1 MKNNSLLVVA
11 FMGVDGSGK
20 STIIKNLKSLLDKKY
35 DNIIINHLKPNLFG
49 SNRLILS
56 NYPHSK
62 PLRSSLFSLLKIIHW
77 LIIYKIFFF
86 MLSKE
91 KTNLI
96 LFDRYAN
103 DVMIDKRRYRYNLSS
118 KITEKIL
125 NYFPQPDM
133 WVVLNAE
140 LNILRQRKKEVSIE
154 ELKRQTYEYMNFY
167 KSKKNALLLDTTKS
181 LDLNLKTI
189 INEIIKYSNG
199 GKT

>member
-1 MKNNSLLVVA
+1 MKNNSLMIIA

-49 SNRLILS
+49 SNRLIQS
-56 NYPHSK
+56 NHPHSK

-103 DVMIDKRRYRYNLSS
+103 DLLIDKKRYRYNLSPR
-118 KITEKIL
+118 ITEKIL

-133 WVVLNAE
+133 WVVLDAE
-140 LNILRQRKKEVSIE
+140 LNILRQRKKEVSIK
-154 ELKRQTYEYMNFY
+154 ELKRQAYEYMNFY

-189 INEIIKYSNG
+189 ISAINKYSHVS
-199 GKT
+199 KT

>member
-1 MKNNSLLVVA
+1 
-11 FMGVDGSGK
+11 
-20 STIIKNLKSLLDKKY
+20 
-35 DNIIINHLKPNLFG
+35 
-49 SNRLILS
+49 
-56 NYPHSK
+56 
-62 PLRSSLFSLLKIIHW
+62 
-77 LIIYKIFFF
+77 

-103 DVMIDKRRYRYNLSS
+103 DLLIDKKRYRYNLSS

-125 NYFPQPDM
+125 NYFPQPDL

-140 LNILRQRKKEVSIE
+140 LNILQQRKKELSIE
-154 ELKRQTYEYMNFY
+154 ELKRQAYEYVNFY

>member
-1 MKNNSLLVVA
+1 MKNNSLQVIA

-20 STIIKNLKSLLDKKY
+20 STIISNLKNLLDEKY

-49 SNRLILS
+49 INRPIQSN
-56 NYPHSK
+56 NPHSQ
-62 PLRSSLFSLLKIIHW
+62 PLRSSLFSLLKIIYW

-86 MLSKE
+86 ALSKK

-103 DVMIDKRRYRYNLSS
+103 DLLIDKKRYRYNLSP

-125 NYFPQPDM
+125 NYFPQPDL

-140 LNILRQRKKEVSIE
+140 LNILQQRKKELSIE
-154 ELKRQTYEYMNFY
+154 ELKRQAYEYMNFY